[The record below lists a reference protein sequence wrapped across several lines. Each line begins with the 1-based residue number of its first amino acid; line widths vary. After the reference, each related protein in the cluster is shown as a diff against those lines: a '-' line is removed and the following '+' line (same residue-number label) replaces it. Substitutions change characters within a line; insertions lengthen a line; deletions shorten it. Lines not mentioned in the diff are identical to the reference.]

1 MDGQILR
8 PIVRIAPQDQ
18 ALPWLHVGNDVGTR
32 PDRRLER
39 RIVEVLDI
47 RAMLRQHG
55 HHGERQRHFAVEP
68 AKIEANRHKI
78 ERFRPFDPAEGITL
92 LRPTLLLEE
101 IEGEQHIGCAHRY
114 AVRKPRPRVEAEDDV
129 GTGIV
134 GLDRLGDQ
142 AIECE
147 RFIEGAQHQRLEYV
161 ADETLCRGSRT
172 QVIRIE
178 AVERPLVG
186 ERQMASF
193 RRLRIGVGKAR
204 EIGGQRRLAMHSNGV
219 GRQPLVPGRVL
230 RAGGA
235 RRKQQKHESRNRGH
249 RHA

>member
-1 MDGQILR
+1 MATGFSVDPTAEHGKHVVLGCSHIYSGKGEGLQYRLTKIENPIMRRGNPFMSRDDARRTGETIRQLFSMRASSSPKGSCCISARPLR
-8 PIVRIAPQDQ
+8 ATSARASPKAYQDQ

-32 PDRRLER
+32 PDRRLEC

-101 IEGEQHIGCAHRY
+101 IEGEQHVGCAHRY

-134 GLDRLGDQ
+134 GLDRLG
-142 AIECE
+142 AAAE
-147 RFIEGAQHQRLEYV
+147 RSPRW
-161 ADETLCRGSRT
+161 S
-172 QVIRIE
+172 
-178 AVERPLVG
+178 
-186 ERQMASF
+186 
-193 RRLRIGVGKAR
+193 
-204 EIGGQRRLAMHSNGV
+204 
-219 GRQPLVPGRVL
+219 
-230 RAGGA
+230 
-235 RRKQQKHESRNRGH
+235 
-249 RHA
+249 